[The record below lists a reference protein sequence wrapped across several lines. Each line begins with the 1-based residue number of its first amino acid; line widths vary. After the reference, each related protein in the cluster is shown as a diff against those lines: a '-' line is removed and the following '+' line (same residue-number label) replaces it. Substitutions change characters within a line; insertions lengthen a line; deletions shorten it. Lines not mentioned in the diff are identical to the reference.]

1 MATRKKRKKAVYDG
15 PRPGRKKDIKRFEL
29 EKWSG
34 GDAPDD
40 VLKPNEV
47 AFVVR
52 TSGGTPLNASDVN
65 KISRSLQHQLRG
77 MGHKLKRKGQPLDP
91 PEPKN
96 SDASPAESEPEPGSE
111 KGEDTTALSSANG
124 YPAADDAPSPDG
136 DLSGYSSPK
145 IADLSD
151 PDDPHPN
158 Q

>member
-40 VLKPNEV
+40 VLKANEV

-52 TSGGTPLNASDVN
+52 TSGGTPLNQSDVN
-65 KISRSLQHQLRG
+65 KISRILQHELRAQ
-77 MGHKLKRKGQPLDP
+77 GHKLKRKGQPLDP
-91 PEPKN
+91 PEPKPEVE
-96 SDASPAESEPEPGSE
+96 DTSPPESAEKS
-111 KGEDTTALSSANG
+111 EDTTVLSSANG
-124 YPAADDAPSPDG
+124 YPTANDAPSPDG
-136 DLSGYSSPK
+136 DLNEAYSAPK